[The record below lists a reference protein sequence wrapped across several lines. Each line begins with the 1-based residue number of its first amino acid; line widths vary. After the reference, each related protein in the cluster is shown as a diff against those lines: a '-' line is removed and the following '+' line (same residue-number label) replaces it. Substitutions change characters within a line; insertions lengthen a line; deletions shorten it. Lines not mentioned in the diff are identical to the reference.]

1 MSKTDTLE
9 PEFKKL
15 VNMVIMGAE
24 IATGLDWIVTEGRRT
39 MARQQELYDQG
50 RKTSGSIVTKAPA
63 GSSAHNYGLAADLAP
78 KKGGKIWWTAPDSI
92 WKAMADTAVQL
103 GLTAG
108 YYFKSIH
115 DAPHIEHPSWK
126 EQQALWKA
134 GKIQI
139 P

>member
-1 MSKTDTLE
+1 MSKTDTLD
-9 PEFKKL
+9 PEFKK
-15 VNMVIMGAE
+15 MVDMVLMGSS

-39 MARQQELYDQG
+39 MARQQDLYDQG
-50 RKTSGSIVTKAPA
+50 RKTSGPIVTKAPA

-78 KKGGKIWWTAPDSI
+78 MKDGKIWWAAPDSV
-92 WKAMADTAVQL
+92 WKAMADTAVKL

-115 DAPHIEHPSWK
+115 DAPHIEHPSWRD
-126 EQQALWKA
+126 QQALWKA